1 LLSQQ
6 FKNPN
11 PKDIKKA
18 IKALNRSERW
28 GFRIIFDC
36 FHAKVYNTAK
46 KMGITHEDAE
56 GIVQDLFL
64 FLWERRTSIDH
75 KLSINS
81 YLLTITKRMVI
92 KRVKRDLLKKNY
104 HNQKQKEDRDYDN
117 GTEDYLIFSET
128 ERNLKDSIHNL
139 PDHRRQIFMLSRESG
154 LTNDEISEKLNIS
167 KRTVENQL
175 YRATKSIKDDLNEG
189 NI

>member
-1 LLSQQ
+1 MLHKQ
-6 FKNPN
+6 FKNSN
-11 PKDIKKA
+11 SKDIKKA
-18 IKALNRSERW
+18 VKALNRSERW
-28 GFRIIFDC
+28 GFRVIFDS

-46 KMGITHEDAE
+46 KMGISHEDAE
-56 GIVQDLFL
+56 EIVQDLFL

-75 KLSINS
+75 KLSINA

-92 KRVKRDLLKKNY
+92 KRMKRDLLKKNY
-104 HNQKQKEDRDYDN
+104 FNQKLKEDRNYDN

-175 YRATKSIKDDLNEG
+175 YRATKSIKDDLKEG